1 ADKPARAPA
10 QDTKPKD
17 ADIPAND
24 PPAKAAPERE
34 FIRDYLRVEVRGTL
48 GITDGI
54 IRIDVK
60 PFVFGGSTTWKLVIE
75 SPQALKTAK
84 EWNGKRVTLK
94 GELEL
99 LEGKVGKDEKR
110 LLRERVG
117 FADLPGE
124 LAIVVSELRQA
135 DPPKD

>member
-1 ADKPARAPA
+1 
-10 QDTKPKD
+10 KD

-75 SPQALKTAK
+75 SPQVVKTAK
-84 EWNGKRVTLK
+84 ELNGKRVTLK

-99 LEGKVGKDEKR
+99 LEGKVGKEGKR
-110 LLRERVG
+110 LPGEGVG
-117 FADLPGE
+117 FAGWRGG
-124 LAIVVSELRQA
+124 LAIVVSELRGA